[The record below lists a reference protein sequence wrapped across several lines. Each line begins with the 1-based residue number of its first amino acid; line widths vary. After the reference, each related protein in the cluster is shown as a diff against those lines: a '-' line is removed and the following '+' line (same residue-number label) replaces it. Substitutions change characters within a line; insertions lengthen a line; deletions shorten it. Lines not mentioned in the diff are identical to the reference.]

1 MVSHPNRFL
10 RILSR
15 LIGLILLSLL
25 ILLALKGFGQS
36 SATDILHSLNEVV
49 TTPTFWGAV
58 GIGLL
63 AQAIDGAL
71 GMAYGVTASSFLL
84 AMGASP
90 AMASGATHLAE
101 VFTTGV
107 SGIAHQRLGN
117 VDKRLFFRLVIPGVL
132 GGLLGA
138 TLLTRID
145 GSVLKPFVSGYLL
158 LMGLYVI
165 SKAIRQRLLIQD
177 LSSRKV
183 GWIALAGGFL
193 DSTGGGGWG
202 PVVTTSLVGAGQDPK
217 TTIGSV
223 NYAEFFLTLA
233 VSAAL
238 FSVLD
243 HTVWITVAGL
253 VLGGTLAAPL
263 AAFAT
268 RYFETRTLLLLVG
281 GLITVISLFNV
292 VRAL

>member
-1 MVSHPNRFL
+1 LLGLLLLLGARFFGEL
-10 RILSR
+10 PPPDVAQTVRDV
-15 LIGLILLSLL
+15 
-25 ILLALKGFGQS
+25 LAS
-36 SATDILHSLNEVV
+36 PE
-49 TTPTFWGAV
+49 FWGAV

-63 AQAIDGAL
+63 AQTVDGAL

-117 VDKRLFFRLVIPGVL
+117 VDKRLFVNLVIPGVL
-132 GGLLGA
+132 GGVLGA
-138 TLLTRID
+138 VLLTHID
-145 GSVLKPFVSGYLL
+145 GTILKPFVSAYLL

-165 SKAIRQRLLIQD
+165 SKAVRKTLLVKD
-177 LSSRKV
+177 LSGPRVRS
-183 GWIALAGGFL
+183 IALVGGFF

-202 PVVTTSLVGAGQDPK
+202 PIVTTSLVGAGQDPK
-217 TTIGSV
+217 ATIGSV

-243 HTVWITVAGL
+243 NTVWVLVAGL
-253 VLGGTLAAPL
+253 ILGGVLAAPL
-263 AAFAT
+263 AAMAT
-268 RYFETRTLLLLVG
+268 RTLQTRTLLFLVG
-281 GLITVISLFNV
+281 GLITSISLLNV
-292 VRAL
+292 ASAL